1 MNVRTMHPTDLDAV
15 VAIHL
20 AAFPNFFL
28 TFLGPRFLRVFY
40 AAAMQDGIALV
51 ATIDDRVG
59 GFVVGM
65 LDSRSFY
72 RRLLLKRSPQVA
84 FAILPVVIRRPST
97 LVRVLRRAKPRLME
111 GRTPTSARAA
121 TAALPRGSADER
133 VLPPNEADEGV
144 RPADEKPDQG
154 AELMSLAVHPREQ
167 HRGLGRALVEA
178 FIARVHEA
186 GAGSLWLI
194 TDAADNEGVKTFYE
208 TLGFTVRRSFT
219 NGEGRKLV
227 EYAR

>member
-1 MNVRTMHPTDLDAV
+1 MNVRPMARNDLDAV

-28 TFLGPRFLRVFY
+28 TFLGPHFLRLFY
-40 AAAMQDGIALV
+40 AAVMAEGIAIV
-51 ATIDDRVG
+51 ATIDDRVA

-72 RRLLLKRSPQVA
+72 RRLLLTRFVHVA
-84 FAILPVVIRRPST
+84 IAILPIVLRHPST
-97 LVRVLRRAKPRLME
+97 LVRVARRGV
-111 GRTPTSARAA
+111 GRAFQ
-121 TAALPRGSADER
+121 
-133 VLPPNEADEGV
+133 
-144 RPADEKPDQG
+144 PAPG

-178 FIARVHEA
+178 FVARVRDA
-186 GAGSLWLI
+186 GGKNLWLI
-194 TDAADNEGVKTFYE
+194 TDAADNDAVQKFYE
-208 TLGFTVRRSFT
+208 TLGFTARRSFT
-219 NGEGRKLV
+219 NDEGRALV

>member
-40 AAAMQDGIALV
+40 GAVLRDGIALV
-51 ATIDDRVG
+51 ATAEERVG

-65 LDSRSFY
+65 LESRSFY
-72 RRLLLKRSPQVA
+72 RRLLLKRSAQVA
-84 FAILPVVIRRPST
+84 FAILPAVIRRPST
-97 LVRVLRRAKPRLME
+97 LVRVMRRAKSRLME
-111 GRTPTSARAA
+111 G
-121 TAALPRGSADER
+121 
-133 VLPPNEADEGV
+133 V
-144 RPADEKPDQG
+144 RPPHEKPDQG

-194 TDAADNEGVKTFYE
+194 TDAADNEGVKMFYE

-219 NGEGRKLV
+219 NAEGRKLV

>member
-1 MNVRTMHPTDLDAV
+1 MNIRPMTRSDLDSV

-40 AAAMQDGIALV
+40 DAVMTDGIALV
-51 ATIDDRVG
+51 ATIDERIA

-65 LDSRSFY
+65 VDSQSFY
-72 RRLLLKRSPQVA
+72 RRLLRTRFLHVA
-84 FAILPVVIRRPST
+84 MAVLPVVVRHPST
-97 LVRVLRRAKPRLME
+97 LLRVGRR
-111 GRTPTSARAA
+111 GVARAFQ
-121 TAALPRGSADER
+121 
-133 VLPPNEADEGV
+133 
-144 RPADEKPDQG
+144 PAPG
-154 AELMSLAVHPREQ
+154 AELMSLAVHPRDQ
-167 HRGLGRALVEA
+167 HRGAGRELVEA

-186 GAGSLWLI
+186 GSKSLWLI
-194 TDAADNEGVKTFYE
+194 TDAADNDAVKKFYE

-219 NGEGRKLV
+219 NAEGRALV

>member
-1 MNVRTMHPTDLDAV
+1 MNVRPMLRTDLDAV

-40 AAAMQDGIALV
+40 GAVMQDGIALV
-51 ATIDDRVG
+51 ATQDDRVA

-72 RRLLLKRSPQVA
+72 RRLWRRRFLHIA
-84 FAILPVVIRRPST
+84 MAILPVVLRHPST
-97 LVRVLRRAKPRLME
+97 LRRVARR
-111 GRTPTSARAA
+111 GVARASD
-121 TAALPRGSADER
+121 AAP
-133 VLPPNEADEGV
+133 
-144 RPADEKPDQG
+144 G

-167 HRGLGRALVEA
+167 HRGLGRALVKA
-178 FIARVHEA
+178 FIESVGGE
-186 GAGSLWLI
+186 SLWLI
-194 TDAADNEGVKTFYE
+194 TDAADNEGVQTFYE
-208 TLGFTVRRSFT
+208 ALGFTVRRSFT
-219 NGEGRKLV
+219 NAEGRALV